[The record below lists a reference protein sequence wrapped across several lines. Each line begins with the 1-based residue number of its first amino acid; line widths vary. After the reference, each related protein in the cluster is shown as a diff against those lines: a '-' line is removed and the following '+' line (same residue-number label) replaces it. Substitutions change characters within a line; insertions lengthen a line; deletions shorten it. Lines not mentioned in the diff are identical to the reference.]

1 MASKNMTTIMALFLT
16 FNLVF
21 LGFTSAQPVCPL
33 NRSDLGICVNV
44 LGLISLTTSNV
55 ARCCSILA
63 GLNNTPL
70 VSVCACEAVRLNIL
84 NLLGITVNLNLRLN
98 GLLGLCRLP
107 VQPGF
112 NCLL

>member
-21 LGFTSAQPVCPL
+21 LGFTSAQPLCPL
-33 NRSDLGICVNV
+33 NQSDLGICVNV
-44 LGLISLTTSNV
+44 LGLINLTTSNV
-55 ARCCSILA
+55 AQCCSILS
-63 GLNNTPL
+63 GLNAPL
-70 VSVCACEAVRLNIL
+70 VSVCACEAIRLNVL

-107 VQPGF
+107 IQPGF
-112 NCLL
+112 TCLA